1 MASSPYRGHG
11 AQVEHV
17 AYSAAQRRMW
27 PVGAYPE
34 QASNCYREGPL
45 SRVTALA
52 GRPKRETRFGAKPWP
67 SVEADTIHFG
77 TRW

>member
-1 MASSPYRGHG
+1 
-11 AQVEHV
+11 
-17 AYSAAQRRMW
+17 MW